1 MQKTK
6 KEKRLVLSRETLTTL
21 READVKRALG
31 GFAETEEWSS
41 CDCESTG

>member
-6 KEKRLVLSRETLTTL
+6 KEKKLVLSRETLSTL
-21 READVKRALG
+21 READVKQAVG

-41 CDCESTG
+41 CDCEGTR